1 MSTLHPLGA
10 VPAPRAL
17 TSADPSAAPAAGTTT
32 PMLLLFATA
41 VGVIVLNL
49 YASQPLIGL
58 IGPALGLAPEAASL
72 VTTLT
77 LLAYAAGLVLL
88 VPLVDLVANRRLIVV
103 TLAVDVAALV
113 TAAAATST
121 SVFLAASVLI
131 GLTSTAIQMLV
142 PIAAALAAPADRGRV
157 VGNVMSGLMIGI
169 LLSRPVASL
178 MAGCFGWRSFY
189 VLTAGLIAALAL
201 VLLRALPERR
211 PAPGPRYAALIA
223 SLWTLLRQEPVLR
236 RRAAYQALLMAAFSV
251 FWTAVALR
259 LTAPPFG
266 LGQKGIALFALAG
279 AAGALVAPITGRV
292 ADRGWSRVATLAAHG
307 LVLVAVLLAG
317 LAGSAWAGRGA
328 SLGLLAVAAML
339 LDAGV
344 AADQILGRH
353 AINTLRPEARGRL
366 NGLYTGLFFV
376 GGSIGAAIAG
386 PAWTWGGWTAVC
398 GAGLAFA
405 VAALGLRLSHRLQG
419 LTGSERKSNMGPG

>member
-1 MSTLHPLGA
+1 MSTLHPSGA
-10 VPAPRAL
+10 V
-17 TSADPSAAPAAGTTT
+17 TAAPALSPAVPPTAMTT
-32 PMLLLFATA
+32 PLMLLLAAA
-41 VGVIVLNL
+41 VGIVVLNL

-58 IGPALGLAPEAASL
+58 IGPALGLAPAAASL

-88 VPLVDLVANRRLIVV
+88 VPLVDLVANRRLIVA
-103 TLAVDVAALV
+103 TLAVDVAAL
-113 TAAAATST
+113 AAAATATST
-121 SVFLAASVLI
+121 PVFLAASVLI

-142 PIAAALAAPADRGRV
+142 PIAAALATPADRGRV

-169 LLSRPVASL
+169 LLSRPIASL
-178 MAGCFGWRSFY
+178 MADSFGWRSFY

-211 PAPGPRYAALIA
+211 PAPGPRYAALIG

-236 RRAAYQALLMAAFSV
+236 RRAAYQTLLMGALSV

-259 LTAPPFG
+259 LAASPFG
-266 LGQKGIALFALAG
+266 LGQGGIALFALAG
-279 AAGALVAPITGRV
+279 AAGVVVAPIAGRV
-292 ADRGWSRVATLAAHG
+292 ADRGWSQRATLVAHG
-307 LVLVAVLLAG
+307 LVLLALLLAG
-317 LAGSAWAGRGA
+317 LAGGAWTGWVP
-328 SLGLLAVAAML
+328 SLGLLAAAAVL

-366 NGLYTGLFFV
+366 NGLYTGLFFI
-376 GGSIGAAIAG
+376 GGSAGAAIAG
-386 PAWTWGGWTAVC
+386 PAWIWGGWSAIC
-398 GAGLAFA
+398 GVGLAFA
-405 VAALGLRLSHRLQG
+405 LAALLLRLADRG
-419 LTGSERKSNMGPG
+419 RA